1 MSGHSKWKTIQHK
14 KGAAD
19 AKRGKI
25 FSKLSK
31 ELTIAARAGGGDPNM
46 NASLRNLI
54 IKAKESNMPADNV
67 ERAIKKGTG
76 ELEGGQLDEV
86 TYEGFAT
93 GGVALVI
100 KVLTDNKNRAASEIR
115 HTFTKFGSNLAV
127 QGAVAEF

>member
-31 ELTIAARAGGGDPNM
+31 ELTIAARAGGGDPIM
-46 NASLRNLI
+46 NATLRNI
-54 IKAKESNMPADNV
+54 IAKAKEANMPADNV

-76 ELEGGQLDEV
+76 
-86 TYEGFAT
+86 
-93 GGVALVI
+93 
-100 KVLTDNKNRAASEIR
+100 
-115 HTFTKFGSNLAV
+115 
-127 QGAVAEF
+127 